1 MTESLSTDNVEVA
14 MIIAA
19 ADLTKH
25 TGMNNADL
33 VVKNYEMIYSAI
45 REAAQA
51 PGNRP
56 REDYE

>member
-33 VVKNYEMIYSAI
+33 VVKNYEMIYAAI
-45 REAAQA
+45 REAAQET
-51 PGNRP
+51 GNTP
-56 REDYE
+56 RENSN

>member
-1 MTESLSTDNVEVA
+1 MTDSLSTDNVEVA

-33 VVKNYEMIYSAI
+33 VVKNYKLIYAAI
-45 REAAQA
+45 REASQA
-51 PGNRP
+51 TGSTP

>member
-33 VVKNYEMIYSAI
+33 VVKNYEMIYTAI
-45 REAAQA
+45 REAAQET
-51 PGNRP
+51 GNTP
-56 REDYE
+56 RENSN

>member
-19 ADLTKH
+19 AHLTRH

-33 VVKNYEMIYSAI
+33 VVKNYELIYTAI
-45 REAAQA
+45 REAVQA
-51 PGNRP
+51 TGSTP
-56 REDYE
+56 RENSE

>member
-19 ADLTKH
+19 TDLTKD

-33 VVKNYEMIYSAI
+33 VVKNYEMIYAAI
-45 REAAQA
+45 REPARAT
-51 PGNRP
+51 GNTP
-56 REDYE
+56 RENYE

>member
-1 MTESLSTDNVEVA
+1 MTDSLSTDNVEVA

-33 VVKNYEMIYSAI
+33 VVKNYEMIYAAI

-51 PGNRP
+51 TGSTA
-56 REDYE
+56 REKYE

>member
-33 VVKNYEMIYSAI
+33 VVKNYEMIYTAI
-45 REAAQA
+45 PRGSS
-51 PGNRP
+51 GNWQQTS
-56 REDYE
+56 